1 MTNNFRRSL
10 IILFFLFAAIG
21 AAAAQSTLMPLNQ
34 VKPGMKGKGKS
45 VFRGSAVEEFD
56 VEILGILEHSQP
68 KRNVILASLS
78 GRDLETT
85 GVLSGMS
92 GSPVYIEGKLI
103 GAVAYSF
110 PFAKKPIAGI
120 TPIDEMMAVAG
131 LREKPKTSFST
142 LNSFKPSLTLEDLFE
157 LYKDVFSSR
166 GGVGPDGQTFV
177 PLAVPMLFKGFS
189 PRLFEKARP
198 YFQKLGFT
206 PVLSG
211 GPGQALERLASDLTL
226 REGDPV
232 AIQLLGGDMDF
243 SAVGTVTFVDGNRV
257 LAFGHPFYNLGPVDF
272 AMTRASII
280 TVIPALDSS
289 FKLAATGAL
298 IGKFTQDRTSGASGE
313 IGKMPILIPVN
324 IRKVAPDGP
333 GQEYKLK
340 MAHDKIMTPLL
351 MNLAVSSVLQDAERS
366 YGDLTLELNSDIFLD
381 NGSSVHLE
389 DMFSGNMG
397 DAAVNLSGLVTAVVF
412 YLTNNEFLDV
422 GIHRIDVNVMA
433 KEEAR
438 FSFLERVWLNKYEAM
453 PGEVIQI
460 KVFTRTYRGETAEQE
475 VPLVVPNLPAGSE
488 FTLVVGDA
496 ASMAQLE
503 ISQYRRQDFVPR
515 NLGQLIR
522 LLNSLRKNNRIYF
535 KIIASKPGLFLKGEE
550 MPNLPPSMKAM
561 FSSPRAA
568 TSAPTEITRSTLSEY
583 QLPAAYV
590 FKGSAAIPIKIKK

>member
-1 MTNNFRRSL
+1 
-10 IILFFLFAAIG
+10 
-21 AAAAQSTLMPLNQ
+21 
-34 VKPGMKGKGKS
+34 
-45 VFRGSAVEEFD
+45 
-56 VEILGILEHSQP
+56 
-68 KRNVILASLS
+68 
-78 GRDLETT
+78 
-85 GVLSGMS
+85 
-92 GSPVYIEGKLI
+92 
-103 GAVAYSF
+103 
-110 PFAKKPIAGI
+110 
-120 TPIDEMMAVAG
+120 
-131 LREKPKTSFST
+131 
-142 LNSFKPSLTLEDLFE
+142 
-157 LYKDVFSSR
+157 
-166 GGVGPDGQTFV
+166 
-177 PLAVPMLFKGFS
+177 
-189 PRLFEKARP
+189 
-198 YFQKLGFT
+198 
-206 PVLSG
+206 
-211 GPGQALERLASDLTL
+211 
-226 REGDPV
+226 
-232 AIQLLGGDMDF
+232 
-243 SAVGTVTFVDGNRV
+243 
-257 LAFGHPFYNLGPVDF
+257 
-272 AMTRASII
+272 
-280 TVIPALDSS
+280 
-289 FKLAATGAL
+289 
-298 IGKFTQDRTSGASGE
+298 
-313 IGKMPILIPVN
+313 
-324 IRKVAPDGP
+324 
-333 GQEYKLK
+333 
-340 MAHDKIMTPLL
+340 
-351 MNLAVSSVLQDAERS
+351 
-366 YGDLTLELNSDIFLD
+366 LNSDIFLD

-438 FSFLERVWLNKYEAM
+438 FSFLERVWLNKYEAL